1 MNDARPTISDL
12 TKHVAA
18 DLCGEMVRVGGPL
31 TKSAT
36 NIPKLLLQL
45 AESIEEVEPVLTH
58 TVPWYPTRWTRG
70 IPERAK
76 KENWASG
83 LEKALLDAVNVV
95 HQQSDVVD
103 GISWLSRKAVFG
115 IDTSTSPLPL
125 FIATMAWGTGTA
137 GYGWWRATDIAHRAG
152 SVDVLLD
159 RLRRQIRAAR
169 EGTSPGEQADAAWR
183 AWKESAKL
191 ARLDTAFVS
200 KLAYFAGNTEGRGPL
215 IADRRTAWAAWAF
228 SEDLGYTRTRRDRF
242 VQYVKRLNSSGR

>member
-137 GYGWWRATDIAHRAG
+137 GYGWWRVRTLPIGQAASTSSLTD
-152 SVDVLLD
+152 SDV
-159 RLRRQIRAAR
+159 RSER
-169 EGTSPGEQADAAWR
+169 
-183 AWKESAKL
+183 L
-191 ARLDTAFVS
+191 AR
-200 KLAYFAGNTEGRGPL
+200 GRPRASRPTRHGV
-215 IADRRTAWAAWAF
+215 
-228 SEDLGYTRTRRDRF
+228 LGRSPQSWL
-242 VQYVKRLNSSGR
+242 V